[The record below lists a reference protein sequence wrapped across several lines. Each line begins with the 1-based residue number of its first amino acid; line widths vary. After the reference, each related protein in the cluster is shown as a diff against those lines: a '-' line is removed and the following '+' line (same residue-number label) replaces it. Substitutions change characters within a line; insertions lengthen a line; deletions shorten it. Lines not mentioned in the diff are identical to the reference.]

1 MQPETRR
8 AALRVL
14 CGCTLAAGGGRL
26 FAQALP
32 AASLA
37 RSPADTWRGAGA
49 HIERAMGMSSSVTAS
64 LDSLTRE
71 MARILDS
78 IGQLERKASSLSG
91 EISTLKERRQ
101 SLLEEYRNGLFCSGC
116 SQTKSQILAKGEKFP
131 HPGQKIIQPT
141 SEQIKA
147 KDRELQ
153 SPIDDAARRLGQVEK
168 DLKKNED
175 QSLVGLEQVRLG
187 VLFWRTA
194 SSYARLSQAA
204 GAELS
209 LKQLDTQARD
219 MEANLASSRQLLR
232 TARTEPEREN
242 ARREV
247 ESWQRLLTRNKD
259 DAQELQ
265 GRIGTS
271 STRVSDRVA
280 GEFRR
285 IQGFV
290 NRGELFAR
298 VGGPSES
305 PGLSERAGVRMGV
318 SYLMG
323 RLPEPGVP
331 PGPLQSVRSFAS
343 DFQRFGGEFG
353 QARSVLCATAPAAA
367 PAAPQRCKLGAGGP
381 TAPAAPSGLL
391 KALP

>member
-8 AALRVL
+8 AALRAL

-26 FAQALP
+26 FAQVLP
-32 AASLA
+32 SGALA

-49 HIERAMGMSSSVTAS
+49 HIERAIGMSASVTAS
-64 LDSLTRE
+64 LDTLTRE
-71 MARILDS
+71 VARILES
-78 IGQLERKASSLSG
+78 IEQLKRKAGSLSG
-91 EISTLKERRQ
+91 EIPKLKDRRQ

-141 SEQIKA
+141 PEQIKA

-153 SPIDDAARRLGQVEK
+153 LPIDDAVRQLGQVEK
-168 DLKKNED
+168 DLKKNQD
-175 QSLVGLEQVRLG
+175 QSLAGLEQVRLG

-209 LKQLDTQARD
+209 LKQLEQQAKD
-219 MEANLASSRQLLR
+219 MEASLAASRQLVR

-247 ESWQRLLTRNKD
+247 ESWQRLLAKNKS
-259 DAQELQ
+259 DAKALQ

-271 STRVSDRVA
+271 STRVSDRV
-280 GEFRR
+280 GSEFRR

-298 VGGPSES
+298 VGGPSEVLVFPS
-305 PGLSERAGVRMGV
+305 APEFAMGAT
-318 SYLMG
+318 YLMG
-323 RLPEPGVP
+323 RLPDPGVP
-331 PGPLQSVRSFAS
+331 PSPLPSVRGFAS
-343 DFQRFGGEFG
+343 SYQQFGGEFG
-353 QARSVLCATAPAAA
+353 QARSVLSAAPAAPATAPASPAPAAA
-367 PAAPQRCKLGAGGP
+367 PA
-381 TAPAAPSGLL
+381 PAAPSSLL

>member
-1 MQPETRR
+1 MQPQTRR
-8 AALRVL
+8 ATLRAL
-14 CGCTLAAGGGRL
+14 CACTLAGGSGQL
-26 FAQALP
+26 FAQVLP
-32 AASLA
+32 TASLA

-49 HIERAMGMSSSVTAS
+49 HIERAISMSSSVTAS

-71 MARILDS
+71 VARMLDS
-78 IGQLERKASSLSG
+78 IEQLQRKASSLSG
-91 EISTLKERRQ
+91 EIAKLRDRRQ
-101 SLLEEYRNGLFCSGC
+101 SMLEEYRNGLFCSGC

-141 SEQIKA
+141 PEQIEA

-153 SPIDDAARRLGQVEK
+153 SPIDDAVRRLGAVEK
-168 DLKKNED
+168 DLKKNQD
-175 QSLVGLEQVRLG
+175 QSVTGLEQVRLG

-209 LKQLDTQARD
+209 LKQLEMQAKD
-219 MEANLASSRQLLR
+219 MEANLAAARQLLR
-232 TARTEPEREN
+232 TARTEPEREQ

-247 ESWQRLLTRNKD
+247 ESWQRLLARNKA

-265 GRIGTS
+265 DRIGAS
-271 STRVSDRVA
+271 STRVADRMG

-298 VGGPSES
+298 VGGPSEVLVFPS
-305 PGLSERAGVRMGV
+305 APEFAMGA

-323 RLPEPGVP
+323 RLPEPGVAP
-331 PGPLQSVRSFAS
+331 SPLPSVHNFTS
-343 DFQRFGGEFG
+343 DYQRFGGEFG
-353 QARSVLCATAPAAA
+353 QARSMLSAAPAAA
-367 PAAPQRCKLGAGGP
+367 SANPATTLYTYKGGKKNP
-381 TAPAAPSGLL
+381 LN
-391 KALP
+391 

>member
-1 MQPETRR
+1 MQPQTRR
-8 AALRVL
+8 ATLRAL
-14 CGCTLAAGGGRL
+14 CACTLAGGSGQL
-26 FAQALP
+26 FAQVLP
-32 AASLA
+32 TASLA

-49 HIERAMGMSSSVTAS
+49 HIERAIGMSSSVTAS

-71 MARILDS
+71 VARILGS
-78 IGQLERKASSLSG
+78 IEQLRGKASSLSG
-91 EISTLKERRQ
+91 EISTLKDRRQ

-116 SQTKSQILAKGEKFP
+116 GQTKSQILAKGEKFP
-131 HPGQKIIQPT
+131 HPGQRVIEPT
-141 SEQIKA
+141 PEQIKA

-153 SPIDDAARRLGQVEK
+153 SPIDDAVRRLGQVEK

-175 QSLVGLEQVRLG
+175 QSLVGLEQIRLG
-187 VLFWRTA
+187 ILFWRTA
-194 SSYARLSQAA
+194 SSYARLSQAG

-209 LKQLDTQARD
+209 LKQLDMQAQG

-232 TARTEPEREN
+232 TARTDPEREQ
-242 ARREV
+242 ARREMQ
-247 ESWQRLLTRNKD
+247 SWQRLLAKNKA
-259 DAQELQ
+259 DAEELQ

-271 STRVSDRVA
+271 SARVSDSVG
-280 GEFRR
+280 GELRR

-290 NRGELFAR
+290 NRGELLAR

-305 PGLSERAGVRMGV
+305 LVFPSAPEFGMGV
-318 SYLMG
+318 TYLMG

-331 PGPLQSVRSFAS
+331 PSPLQSVRSFAS

-353 QARSVLCATAPAAA
+353 QARSLLSTAPAAA
-367 PAAPQRCKLGAGGP
+367 PAAPSAASP
-381 TAPAAPSGLL
+381 VPAATVPAAPSSLL